1 MTPRR
6 LRYGFVTVAA
16 GSLLVGCSSGA
27 ESEPAGE
34 PASTARII
42 DIRIANGA
50 VSPANTRTEATAGQ
64 RIVLRVD
71 SDATDELHVHSAPAH
86 TFPVAA
92 ASGQRFDFTVTVPGR
107 VEIELHH
114 LGRTVTTLLVRQ

>member
-1 MTPRR
+1 MTHRR
-6 LRYGFVTVAA
+6 LRYGFVTVVA

-27 ESEPAGE
+27 GSEPTDE
-34 PASTARII
+34 PASAARTI

-50 VSPANTRTEATAGQ
+50 VSPANTRTEAAVGQ

-71 SDATDELHVHSAPAH
+71 SDATDELHVHSAPTH

-92 ASGQRFDFTVTVPGR
+92 ASGQQFDFTVTVPGR

>member
-1 MTPRR
+1 MTHRR
-6 LRYGFVTVAA
+6 LRYGLVTIVA

-27 ESEPAGE
+27 ESEPADE
-34 PASTARII
+34 PASTARTI

-50 VSPANTRTEATAGQ
+50 VSPANTRTEAAVGQ
-64 RIVLRVD
+64 RIELRVD

-86 TFPVAA
+86 TFPVTA
-92 ASGQRFDFTVTVPGR
+92 ASGQQFDFTVTVPGR

>member
-1 MTPRR
+1 MTHRR
-6 LRYGFVTVAA
+6 VRYGLVTVAA
-16 GSLLVGCSSGA
+16 LLLGCSSGA
-27 ESEPAGE
+27 GSDSTDDPAN
-34 PASTARII
+34 AARVI

-50 VSPANTRTEATAGQ
+50 VSPANTRTEAEVGQ

-71 SDATDELHVHSAPAH
+71 SDTTDELHVHSAPAH

-92 ASGQRFDFTVTVPGR
+92 ASGQQFDFTVTVPGQ

-114 LGRTVTTLLVRQ
+114 LGRTVTTLLVRR

>member
-1 MTPRR
+1 MTHRR
-6 LRYGFVTVAA
+6 LRYGLVTVAA
-16 GSLLVGCSSGA
+16 GSLLLGCSSGA
-27 ESEPAGE
+27 ESEPSAE
-34 PASTARII
+34 PASTARTI

-50 VSPANTRTEATAGQ
+50 VSPANTRTEAEVGQ

-92 ASGQRFDFTVTVPGR
+92 ASGQQFDFTVTVPGR

>member
-1 MTPRR
+1 MSVRGLGPITI
-6 LRYGFVTVAA
+6 A
-16 GSLLVGCSSGA
+16 LLVGCSSG
-27 ESEPAGE
+27 EPTVE
-34 PASTARII
+34 PIPTAHTI
-42 DIRIANGA
+42 DIRIANGE
-50 VSPANTRTEATAGQ
+50 VSPVNTRTEAEVGQ

-92 ASGQRFDFTVTVPGR
+92 TVDQEFAFSVAVPGR
-107 VEIELHH
+107 VEIELHQ